1 MSLRSFTDSAGHRWE
16 VWEAHVRAVDRRV
29 LADRRSVKRN
39 TFERRI
45 RAFLSHFLGFEK
57 GSGWLVFRS
66 ALGKWR
72 LSPVPEHWEQ
82 LSDVA
87 LHRLVA
93 RAVRAGDNHI
103 SVARTRPSGEHR
115 AM

>member
-1 MSLRSFTDSAGHRWE
+1 MSLRSFTDSTGNRWE

-29 LADRRSVKRN
+29 LADRRFAKRD

-45 RAFLSHFLGFEK
+45 RGFFSQFLGAQK

-72 LSPVPEHWEQ
+72 LSPVPDRWEH
-82 LSDVA
+82 LSDIA
-87 LHRLVA
+87 LHQLMA
-93 RAVRAGDNHI
+93 RATRARDDHV
-103 SVARTRPSGEHR
+103 SVTVSQRSAAVPAE
-115 AM
+115 